1 MLGHTK
7 TVLVLLGGWAFL
19 GDSISA
25 KQLVGIIIAILGMV
39 LYGIATRCGHCERAL
54 AVLLDVTLTPTCA

>member
-19 GDSISA
+19 GDKITLH
-25 KQLVGIIIAILGMV
+25 QLGGMLVAVMGMV
-39 LYGIATRCGHCERAL
+39 WYGYLTR
-54 AVLLDVTLTPTCA
+54 